1 MLNQNPASKF
11 YQMYNSQEQRTQI
24 VNTDITRERE
34 FVYSTLTIEV
44 RDNKKEEKNEWVDK
58 IKDL

>member
-1 MLNQNPASKF
+1 MLNQNAASKF

-44 RDNKKEEKNEWVDK
+44 RDNKKEEKNE
-58 IKDL
+58 